1 MIRVPQGTRTRKSRM
16 NATVA
21 EVDQIMS
28 LPTCTVDE
36 AAKVLRIGRT
46 QAYMAVRTGEIRSI
60 HIGKRVLVPTSAI
73 RQLLDGGTSSAA

>member
-1 MIRVPQGTRTRKSRM
+1 VK
-16 NATVA
+16 ATA
-21 EVDQIMS
+21 QEASEIMS

-60 HIGKRVLVPTSAI
+60 HIGKRVLIPAAH
-73 RQLLDGGTSSAA
+73 RQGHQRQQ